1 MTPSLRELG
10 LRVVAVANQKGG
22 VGKTVTVAT
31 IASGLARR
39 GQRVLLVDGDPQGNL
54 SQLFGAQDRRPD
66 LGDLLERLSGDGEG
80 SAGAVKLDEYL
91 AKRVKL
97 RLDLLPVHR
106 RRLRTELGDERIE
119 RAEKGFARCLEKLAS
134 RYDWVLIDTSPSNG
148 ALERLLVA
156 SSAAVVIPME
166 FQVFSVSGLEA
177 ILEEVAECS
186 RRADKP
192 IRPHALIFTKAENGL
207 ARVDA
212 YRKLFSSFRIP
223 IFEVCKSEYVPRS
236 LERGRTLWEAA
247 PAGYAAR
254 DYGRIIEKSFLG
266 QP

>member
-1 MTPSLRELG
+1 VADSLRELG

-54 SQLFGAQDRRPD
+54 SQLFGVNDKRPE
-66 LGDLLERLSGDGEG
+66 LGDLLEALSGGGD
-80 SAGAVKLDEYL
+80 AAAPTRIKIDDYI

-106 RRLRTELGDERIE
+106 RRLRTELGDERIA
-119 RAEKGFARCLEKLAS
+119 RAEKGFAFCLERLEA
-134 RYDWVLIDTSPSNG
+134 RYDWILVDTSPSNG

-156 SSAAVVIPME
+156 ACRAVVIPME
-166 FQVFSVSGLEA
+166 FQVFSVSGLES
-177 ILEEVAECS
+177 ILEDVAECS
-186 RRADKP
+186 VRAGRRIK
-192 IRPHALIFTKAENGL
+192 PHAIVFTKAENGL
-207 ARVDA
+207 SRVDT

-223 IFEVCKSEYVPRS
+223 IFEVCKSEYVPRA

-247 PAGYAAR
+247 PASYAAR
-254 DYGRIIEKSFLG
+254 DYGRIIDKSFLG
-266 QP
+266 